1 MKTTTSNYNAQA
13 KSFLTKWG
21 IEFSVKRGTDACPPS
36 CDGKH
41 VHGDQ
46 YRVTLKRRKSNG
58 VHGEQCECTNCCP
71 FVRLTFPFWNSQH
84 DSLAGN
90 EPTAYD
96 VLACISSD
104 LGCPQGFEEFCSEYG
119 YDQDSIKAMK
129 TFTRCR
135 TFSVKLNAF
144 FENEEMCAD
153 LGTIN

>member
-1 MKTTTSNYNAQA
+1 MKTETSNYNEQA

-21 IEFSVKRGTDACPPS
+21 IDFSVKRGADKCPPF

-41 VHGDQ
+41 IHGDQ
-46 YRVTLKRRKSNG
+46 YRVTLKRPLNG
-58 VHGEQCECTNCCP
+58 K
-71 FVRLTFPFWNSQH
+71 RLTFPFWNSQH

-119 YDQDSIKAMK
+119 YDEDSIKAMK

-144 FENEEMCAD
+144 FDNEEMCAD